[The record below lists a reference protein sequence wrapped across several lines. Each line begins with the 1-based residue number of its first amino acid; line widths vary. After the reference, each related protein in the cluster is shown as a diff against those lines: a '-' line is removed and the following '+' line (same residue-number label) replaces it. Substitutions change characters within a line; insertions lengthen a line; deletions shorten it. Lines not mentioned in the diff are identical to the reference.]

1 MRRPGVCRQASSLP
15 PPRPNAVLREDQCCH
30 FVTLPGVDD
39 PFAGLRPG
47 AVLDPLT
54 LTISVAANDRYWQGA
69 GIDHPLRRSG
79 ALYPLIATNL
89 TVLTFQQH
97 CPAAMIQ
104 THQHLVCH
112 RRGDAPAQLETVA
125 EVVDLWDRR
134 GLPYLSVRATI
145 TCDGAELW
153 TSTVHFTPAAR
164 LSARA

>member
-1 MRRPGVCRQASSLP
+1 MRSSRRTSAS
-15 PPRPNAVLREDQCCH
+15 V
-30 FVTLPGVDD
+30 VTLGGVDD

-47 AVLDPLT
+47 AVLGPFA
-54 LTISVAANDRYWQGA
+54 LTISAAANDRYWQGA
-69 GIDHPLRRSG
+69 GIDHPLRRAG

-112 RRGDAPAQLETVA
+112 RRVDAPATLETVA
-125 EVVDLWDRR
+125 AVVDLWERR
-134 GLPYLSVRATI
+134 GLAYIGVRAAI
-145 TCDGAELW
+145 TCEGTDLW

-164 LSARA
+164 VGARA